1 MVTIK
6 PVLERKQSTHNRDNV
21 ILPYI
26 FTIVIQ
32 LGGGAF
38 KQIIDQTQ
46 LDQIKATVSMD
57 TTTTFAKKTEIK
69 EPIRQERIS

>member
-1 MVTIK
+1 MVVSDKDLASKIT
-6 PVLERKQSTHNRDNV
+6 D
-21 ILPYI
+21 
-26 FTIVIQ
+26 TIVIQ

-69 EPIRQERIS
+69 EPIRQEWISYDKNTFYIENL